1 MYKGK
6 RVQKEYEK
14 RIKLFDKTQKKAF
27 SYLDKNDE
35 QAAVFFQITCH
46 LAHKNNF
53 GLYYS
58 HEIENALQE
67 ISLSHVTCRDL
78 PPSDRIRNVLH
89 IATEINTI
97 GGHNRI
103 LQNWISYSN
112 ILKNDLVITNQNQ
125 NCTSKELI
133 YFFNKLGAKLYFL
146 KNDKKDILS
155 RAKMLYNIATNYDAI
170 VLHIHHYDVIPSI
183 ALSKFKRPIML
194 LNHADH
200 SFWVGRNITN
210 LILEIRETGKTLS
223 KQKRNIPETNQYIL
237 PIPLQKKE
245 TIKKHE
251 ARQILK
257 INQDDIIVFSVA
269 STHKYIPIEGR
280 GINELFLSLSNR
292 YDNIK
297 IIVVGP
303 DKSTKFW
310 QDLYINSNYKV
321 NAIGGKNNIC
331 LYYIASDFYV
341 DSYPIS
347 SLTSLL
353 DAAKYR
359 VPIFSINNNNDPYSI
374 DDIALNN
381 IKFKF
386 SSFHELEERI
396 AHLISNKKE
405 YLAYSEQCYS
415 SISKYHL
422 EDGWI
427 IFLNEAYRK
436 AIKLPKIHSIS
447 TNKTQY
453 FFDDY
458 EVNSIRINQNDAFT
472 DYYNIIKKHWL
483 SLSVKNKTDFFI
495 TITLYVIVRPKF
507 FLSSLLRLYFKRKVR

>member
-1 MYKGK
+1 M
-6 RVQKEYEK
+6 
-14 RIKLFDKTQKKAF
+14 
-27 SYLDKNDE
+27 
-35 QAAVFFQITCH
+35 
-46 LAHKNNF
+46 
-53 GLYYS
+53 
-58 HEIENALQE
+58 
-67 ISLSHVTCRDL
+67 
-78 PPSDRIRNVLH
+78 
-89 IATEINTI
+89 
-97 GGHNRI
+97 
-103 LQNWISYSN
+103 
-112 ILKNDLVITNQNQ
+112 
-125 NCTSKELI
+125 
-133 YFFNKLGAKLYFL
+133 
-146 KNDKKDILS
+146 
-155 RAKMLYNIATNYDAI
+155 
-170 VLHIHHYDVIPSI
+170 
-183 ALSKFKRPIML
+183 
-194 LNHADH
+194 
-200 SFWVGRNITN
+200 
-210 LILEIRETGKTLS
+210 
-223 KQKRNIPETNQYIL
+223 
-237 PIPLQKKE
+237 
-245 TIKKHE
+245 
-251 ARQILK
+251 
-257 INQDDIIVFSVA
+257 
-269 STHKYIPIEGR
+269 
-280 GINELFLSLSNR
+280 
-292 YDNIK
+292 
-297 IIVVGP
+297 
-303 DKSTKFW
+303 
-310 QDLYINSNYKV
+310 
-321 NAIGGKNNIC
+321 
-331 LYYIASDFYV
+331 
-341 DSYPIS
+341 
-347 SLTSLL
+347 TSLL